1 MNSKEQF
8 KGEVDEQGRL
18 CLPPDIAARFG
29 LVPGATVEVEAGE
42 NELHLLRPVNHLA
55 KLYIEPTNICNL
67 NCVTCM
73 RNVWEEPSGLMTEA
87 TFERVLAGMQE
98 FSPLPKVFFGG
109 FGEPLA
115 HPEIIEMIRRV
126 KGLGATVELITN
138 GILLNEKRAS
148 ALIEMELDGLWISLD
163 GATSQSYEDVRLGA
177 ELPRVIDNLRRMRA
191 IRYRTILGRNTT
203 TPVLGIAFVAMQWNI
218 AELPQVLRLGASL
231 GAKRFSIS
239 NVIAHTTELQD
250 EVLYRHTMEGVSGY
264 RSSNWPVVNLPRID
278 VDTLTQVPLF
288 EIYRRKYVLQLAGKE
303 SNRAVDACPFVEQG
317 SAAVRWDGQISPCLP
332 LLHTHTSFLGK
343 KPRRTTA
350 YILGSL
356 HDRKLRDLWE
366 DSDYL
371 AFRKRVRQF
380 NFSPARAA
388 PAASWL
394 KRMTKTA
401 WTAPSPPVGAACGR
415 RGSSVSMSLYKKNP
429 PDTGGRTAV
438 Q

>member
-115 HPEIIEMIRRV
+115 HPKIIEMIRRV
-126 KGLGATVELITN
+126 KRLGATVELITN

-278 VDTLTQVPLF
+278 VDTLT
-288 EIYRRKYVLQLAGKE
+288 
-303 SNRAVDACPFVEQG
+303 
-317 SAAVRWDGQISPCLP
+317 
-332 LLHTHTSFLGK
+332 
-343 KPRRTTA
+343 
-350 YILGSL
+350 
-356 HDRKLRDLWE
+356 
-366 DSDYL
+366 
-371 AFRKRVRQF
+371 
-380 NFSPARAA
+380 
-388 PAASWL
+388 
-394 KRMTKTA
+394 
-401 WTAPSPPVGAACGR
+401 
-415 RGSSVSMSLYKKNP
+415 
-429 PDTGGRTAV
+429 
-438 Q
+438 